1 MNKFIVSVLF
11 CLLAPTLFASDHSFL
26 IASYNLRF
34 NNPND
39 SINAWPNRKEWV
51 KHLVRFHEFDI
62 FGTQE
67 GLKGQ
72 LEDLDEMEEF
82 AYIGSGR
89 DNGIDAG
96 EHSAIF
102 YKPTRFALLDNG
114 DFWFSE
120 TPDKPSFG
128 WDATS
133 HKRICSWAKL
143 KDLQSDKTFFVFCAH
158 YDHRGQIAR
167 AESSKLILSKVNQL
181 AGNYP
186 VVVLGDLNALPDSE
200 PIAILNNQ
208 LKDAYLHTELPP
220 YGPVGTANGF
230 NWERDLTDRI
240 DYIFTNDKVN
250 VLKYGC
256 LSDFKDKR
264 YPSDHLPIVSKVVLL
279 D

>member
-1 MNKFIVSVLF
+1 MAQPQRMGEASGTFSRVRHLWNTRRIERTTRRPRRNGRV
-11 CLLAPTLFASDHSFL
+11 CLH
-26 IASYNLRF
+26 RF
-34 NNPND
+34 
-39 SINAWPNRKEWV
+39 
-51 KHLVRFHEFDI
+51 
-62 FGTQE
+62 G
-67 GLKGQ
+67 
-72 LEDLDEMEEF
+72 
-82 AYIGSGR
+82 

-102 YKPTRFALLDNG
+102 YKPARFALLDNG

-158 YDHRGQIAR
+158 YDHRGQVAR

-186 VVVLGDLNALPDSE
+186 AVVLGDLNALPDSE
-200 PIAILNNQ
+200 PIAILNNE

-230 NWERDLTDRI
+230 NWERDLTDR
-240 DYIFTNDKVN
+240 
-250 VLKYGC
+250 
-256 LSDFKDKR
+256 
-264 YPSDHLPIVSKVVLL
+264 
-279 D
+279 